1 MLATEFSDNAQSIA
15 LVIMAVTGGIFLLA
29 VAWKGRSFVAKYKQ
43 LELTLNPQRLEEFST
58 KMDEVV
64 KSVNNKEDH
73 EPTLF
78 ATVKLH
84 TAQLSSMQRQL
95 SQVNGKLDELV
106 NDLRTQVGLRVTTPE
121 PHKEESHEAQPDP
134 GHP

>member
-1 MLATEFSDNAQSIA
+1 MLATEFSDNMQSIA
-15 LVIMAVTGGIFLLA
+15 LIIMAVTGGSFLLA

-43 LELTLNPQRLEEFST
+43 LELTLNPEKLQEFSV

-64 KSVNNKEDH
+64 KSVNNKAPE

-84 TAQLSSMQRQL
+84 THQLSSMQRQL

-106 NDLRTQVGLRVTTPE
+106 KDLRTQVGLRVTTPE
-121 PHKEESHEAQPDP
+121 TPKEESHAQSHSSDT
-134 GHP
+134 